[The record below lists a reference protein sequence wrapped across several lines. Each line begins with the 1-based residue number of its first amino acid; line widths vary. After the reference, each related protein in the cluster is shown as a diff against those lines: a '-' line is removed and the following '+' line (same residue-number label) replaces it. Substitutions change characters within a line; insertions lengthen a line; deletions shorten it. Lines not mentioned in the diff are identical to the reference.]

1 MIPTITASKIYS
13 TLGNSNSLIPLAIKD
28 CANSIGLT
36 AASYTTGDEVEGRD
50 RFIDEFGTQAIWL
63 LGIPAYKKV
72 LDLTLFKSMDYDPK
86 VDVRVLKDQEILKKA
101 KQYAP
106 TEEIRECLTKVGKN
120 QKTFKGLSFAKFVAS
135 TLLTILS
142 YWGLTKFRHKHTE
155 DHIKELYLKEHAY
168 DQTKGGQKPNG
179 ASELKNAPSAFAAVH
194 KSSKK
199 SSKPSFTGVQDFM
212 FSPTKNLMIVDG
224 AISAERIFESRTP
237 QDQIGYII
245 KEGGFWAFMYFAGQ
259 KIQKHFENVAEKKHK
274 ISIDLDARVIE
285 SDELKN
291 AIKNNTLIESLE
303 KFPPTGKDS
312 DIYDFVCNPQNKDNI
327 VVKMAKKS
335 DIVTVMD
342 KKDLNSRVDTRAY
355 IDIEEV
361 KGVRAKLAKL
371 HKQYETHTAEMMKKT
386 ANLTSEQALD
396 KFLDRVRTLKRSSI
410 WKNMGSCV
418 VALGVIVPAIMVA
431 LRFAD
436 KNNKGFQVKEE
447 VEKKL
452 KMELQG

>member
-1 MIPTITASKIYS
+1 MIPAITASKIYS
-13 TLGNSNSLIPLAIKD
+13 TLGNSNSLVPLAIKD

-50 RFIDEFGTQAIWL
+50 RFIDEFGTQALWL

-72 LDLTLFKSMDYDPK
+72 IDLTLFKSMDYDPK

-155 DHIKELYLKEHAY
+155 EHIKELYLKEHANEKAEKKN
-168 DQTKGGQKPNG
+168 DSK
-179 ASELKNAPSAFAAVH
+179 ELKNIPSSFAAVH
-194 KSSKK
+194 KSAKK
-199 SSKPSFTGVQDFM
+199 SDKPSFTGVQDFM

-361 KGVRAKLAKL
+361 KGVRGKLEKL
-371 HKQYETHTAEMMKKT
+371 HKQYETHTAEMIKKT

-452 KMELQG
+452 KMELQA